1 MFVPREVSMSKEF
14 EDRAKHQSEVAV
26 RLTNVTKSYGG
37 IKALRD
43 VSFEVKS
50 GEIRALLGENGA
62 GKSTVLKVLCG
73 VVACDDGSIE
83 VGGKPAGNLNP
94 VTARDLGIAMI
105 FQDGS
110 LVPNMTVA
118 QNIFLTREKRDR
130 FGMVD
135 DRSAEREAGD
145 LFRQLGVE
153 VDPSLPVS
161 SLSAGQRQLTEIV
174 KAVAK
179 KARVLI
185 LDEPSTALTDHEIE
199 HLFNFLRRLKAE
211 GVAIIYVSHRMAE
224 IFRIADSA
232 TILRDGELV
241 QTTEIAGMTMEE
253 MIEKI
258 VGRKGRGLFDVPKET
273 GHLGEVL
280 LEMRFVSTS
289 KLKDV
294 NLQVRAGEVVGIAG
308 LTASG
313 RSALARA
320 LFGIEAVRS
329 GEIVI
334 DGKSFSKLYP
344 DTAIEN
350 GLMLVPED
358 RLLQGVFPNH
368 SISDNITLPSISK
381 LTRWSWLPS
390 SSVTRIAK
398 EQAASLRIK
407 ASDLDAPIRTLS
419 GGNQQKAVLAKWLA
433 LGPRILVLD
442 EPTAGIDI
450 GSKTEIVTLLRALA
464 SAGRAVL
471 VISSE
476 IPELLAV
483 SDRIVIMHEGRL
495 VKSVDRASL
504 RPGDEADDAAQVEF
518 AERKL
523 NGLIQEAAQ
532 AAEVLQ

>member
-1 MFVPREVSMSKEF
+1 MPSLNAPNASPPTP
-14 EDRAKHQSEVAV
+14 AV
-26 RLTNVTKSYGG
+26 RLSGVSKSYGG

-43 VSFEVKS
+43 VSFEVRG

-73 VVACDDGSIE
+73 VVSPDEGSIE
-83 VGGKPAGNLNP
+83 VGGSVAPRLTP
-94 VTARDLGIAMI
+94 SLARELGIAMI

-110 LVPNMTVA
+110 LVPQMTVA
-118 QNIFLTREKRDR
+118 QNIFLTREKRGPL
-130 FGMVD
+130 GMID
-135 DRSAEREAGD
+135 DRIAEQEAAT
-145 LFRQLGVE
+145 LFGQLGVAI
-153 VDPSLPVS
+153 DPSLPVS
-161 SLSAGQRQLTEIV
+161 ALSAGQRQLTEIV
-174 KAVAK
+174 KAIAK
-179 KARVLI
+179 NARVLI

-199 HLFNFLRRLKAE
+199 HLFTFLRRLKEE
-211 GVAIIYVSHRMAE
+211 GVAIIYVSHRMSE

-232 TILRDGELV
+232 TIMRDGQLV
-241 QTTEIAGMTMEE
+241 ETAPIAGMSMEA

-258 VGRKGRGLFDVPKET
+258 VGRKGRGLFDIPKQS
-273 GHLGEVL
+273 GQLGEVL
-280 LEMRFVSTS
+280 LDLRSVSTS
-289 KLKDV
+289 KLTDV
-294 NLQVRAGEVVGIAG
+294 SLSARAGEVVGVAG

-320 LFGIEAVRS
+320 LFGIEPIKTGSV
-329 GEIVI
+329 VI
-334 DGKSFSKLYP
+334 GGKTFAKLYP

-358 RLLQGVFPNH
+358 RLLQGVFPEH
-368 SISDNITLPSISK
+368 SIADNITLPSLPK
-381 LTRWSWLPS
+381 LTKWSWLPREP
-390 SSVTRIAK
+390 VLRIAR
-398 EQAASLRIK
+398 EQAANLRIK
-407 ASDLDAPIRTLS
+407 ASDLSAPIRTLS
-419 GGNQQKAVLAKWLA
+419 GGNQQKAVLGKWLA
-433 LGPRILVLD
+433 LAPRILVLD

-450 GSKTEIVTLLRALA
+450 GSKSEIVALLRSLA

-495 VKSVDRASL
+495 VRSVDRENL
-504 RPGDEADDAAQVEF
+504 NPQDQTDNAATLEF

-523 NGLIQEAAQ
+523 NNLIQEAAQ

>member
-1 MFVPREVSMSKEF
+1 MTQNHEAR
-14 EDRAKHQSEVAV
+14 SERRQQVAV
-26 RLTNVTKSYGG
+26 RLQNVSKSYGG

-43 VSFEVKS
+43 VSFEVKP

-62 GKSTVLKVLCG
+62 GKSTVLKILCG
-73 VVACDDGSIE
+73 VVACDSGTIE
-83 VGGKPAGNLNP
+83 VDGNVVETLNP
-94 VTARDLGIAMI
+94 VAARDFGIAMI

-130 FGMVD
+130 LGMVD
-135 DRSAEREAGD
+135 DRAAEKEAGV

-179 KARVLI
+179 DARILI

-199 HLFNFLRRLKAE
+199 HLFNFLRRLKDE

-241 QTTEIAGMTMEE
+241 QTTDIAGMTMEE

-258 VGRKGRGLFDVPKET
+258 VGRKGRGLFDVPKDA
-273 GHLGEVL
+273 GQIGRAL
-280 LEMRFVSTS
+280 LEMRGVSTS

-294 NLQVRAGEVVGIAG
+294 NLVARAGEVVGIAG

-320 LFGIEAVRS
+320 LFGIEAVKG

-358 RLLQGVFPNH
+358 RLLQGVFPDH
-368 SISDNITLPSISK
+368 SIVDNITLPSIAK
-381 LTRWSWLPS
+381 VARWSWLPAS
-390 SSVTRIAK
+390 AVMRIAR

-407 ASDLDAPIRTLS
+407 ASDLSAPIRTLS
-419 GGNQQKAVLAKWLA
+419 GGNQQKAVLGKWLA
-433 LGPRILVLD
+433 LSPRILVLD

-464 SAGRAVL
+464 SSGRAVI

-483 SDRIVIMHEGRL
+483 SDRIVIMHDGRL
-495 VKSVDRASL
+495 VRSVDRAHL
-504 RPGDEADDAAQVEF
+504 DPGEDGDETARVEF

-523 NGLIQEAAQ
+523 NNLIQEAAQ